1 MRLSSRRCA
10 TRIRVL
16 LALGLSLVVLLAGCG
31 IATDP
36 ERAVPDKWV
45 DPPSVTEK
53 ARGVFTPPELES
65 AYAMVTAFALE
76 RGFDPVLMDPQK
88 TEYTADEL
96 NAGVLSRI
104 TPTLQERWKA
114 RVDSALAGNQSDQDG
129 LRVLQFYQW
138 EQPEWTLPRE
148 GSSLVSQWIRNGEI
162 GVSDATED
170 APQRMKVTVIH
181 EAQLRYEEEQEP
193 FTLQVVKRVSYWMMP
208 NTDGKPGWLI
218 DEYEGVFAV
227 GEELPVE
234 ESNQTQLPTPTTT
247 PGQLPDG
254 RQVGA
259 DAPLSAVLD
268 AMPFAPASAD
278 APPANPVVRDPG
290 GALVKNAVR
299 SPDGPQLPV
308 GTQAGTAARPG
319 AGGAPPAGAAQPGG
333 QGAAAPPPA
342 NQAPAPRPAA
352 PEAPAPPPPAPEAPA
367 PRPPAPEPPAPRPPA
382 TTQAPAPP
390 PPAPPANN
398 NPRPANPPR
407 TQGPANPPKADP
419 PRATQPPRQNGNNS
433 GKTQPPGQAKK
444 TTEPPQPGDPA
455 PPARGNS
462 GNTKQPPGQAKKTP
476 KP

>member
-1 MRLSSRRCA
+1 M
-10 TRIRVL
+10 
-16 LALGLSLVVLLAGCG
+16 VLLAGCG

-36 ERAVPDKWV
+36 EHAVPDKWV

-53 ARGVFTPPELES
+53 ARGAFTPPELES

-88 TEYTADEL
+88 SEYTADEL

-104 TPTLQERWKA
+104 TPALQERWKA
-114 RVDSALAGNQSDQDG
+114 RVASALAGNQSDQDG

-170 APQRMKVTVIH
+170 TPQRMKITVIH
-181 EAQLRYEEEQEP
+181 EAELRYEEEQEP
-193 FTLQVVKRVSYWMMP
+193 FTLQVVKRVSYWMLP
-208 NTDGKPGWLI
+208 NTDGKSAWLI

-227 GEELPVE
+227 GDRLPVE

-247 PGQLPDG
+247 PGQLTDG
-254 RQVGA
+254 QQVGA
-259 DAPLSAVLD
+259 DAPLSLVLD

-299 SPDGPQLPV
+299 SPNGPQLPV
-308 GTQAGTAARPG
+308 GNQAGTAARA
-319 AGGAPPAGAAQPGG
+319 AGGAPPPAPGASRPGG
-333 QGAAAPPPA
+333 QAAAAPPPA
-342 NQAPAPRPAA
+342 NQAPAP
-352 PEAPAPPPPAPEAPA
+352 PAPGAPAPEAPA
-367 PRPPAPEPPAPRPPA
+367 PRPPA
-382 TTQAPAPP
+382 TQAPAPP
-390 PPAPPANN
+390 PPAPPATN
-398 NPRPANPPR
+398 NPRPADPPR
-407 TQGPANPPKADP
+407 TQAPANPPKADP
-419 PRATQPPRQNGNNS
+419 PRATQPPRENNP

-444 TTEPPQPGDPA
+444 TTQPPQPANPAPPTRGNSGNTKQPPGQARKTTQPPQPGDSA

-462 GNTKQPPGQAKKTP
+462 GNTKQPPGQANKTP